1 MQDEKISAA
10 LLTEVRSF
18 LEVMLESYPNLDIR
32 LLAAARRRESSEE
45 GREALTKARRVLL

>member
-10 LLTEVRSF
+10 LPTEVRSF
-18 LEVMLESYPNLDIR
+18 LELMLESYPNLDIC

-45 GREALTKARRVLL
+45 VREALTKAMRMLL